1 MIAPSNMNHVIA
13 ESLGLLR
20 HHNIYYSDLNTLQW
34 STFARSS
41 TETVHRSAYTN
52 LTEGFTALVS
62 LVTYWIQTWPTVSAN
77 VISKMAAVP
86 ITAHCQ
92 MVKLPAPVKMVTF
105 SMTIRK
111 HV

>member
-1 MIAPSNMNHVIA
+1 MIAPSSTNHAIA
-13 ESLGLLR
+13 ESLGFMQ
-20 HHNIYYSDLNTLQW
+20 HHNIYFSDLNTLQW
-34 STFARSS
+34 STFARSL

-52 LTEGFTALVS
+52 LTEGFTVLVS

-77 VISKMAAVP
+77 VILKMAAVP
-86 ITAHCQ
+86 ITVLCQ